1 MTGSGYFHPS
11 AGDKALIND
20 NGECNVKIASEMDT
34 ISLVLASETICDF
47 SPLLQMGFNIPAM
60 VPCTLGNFL
69 QEQLGLDREYV
80 SERIT
85 TIFVDGK
92 TTDSLDE
99 TVINDHSTI
108 ALSAA
113 MPGVVGATFRRGS
126 YYAAMRSAITSMEN
140 INTGTCEKGQV
151 CVKLFNLLLT
161 DLGPMFLEK
170 GIFMSASDLS
180 GLFSAIPGNSLQA
193 CREVTING
201 QCVDPSCLQHIDQSL
216 IHENVKLS
224 IRFT

>member
-1 MTGSGYFHPS
+1 MLE
-11 AGDKALIND
+11 GDIRSPAEVD
-20 NGECNVKIASEMDT
+20 CPRDVV
-34 ISLVLASETICDF
+34 SLVLAPETVGAF
-47 SPLLQMGFNIPAM
+47 SPLLQTGFNIPAM

-69 QEQLGLDREYV
+69 HEQLGLNREYV

-99 TVINDHSTI
+99 TVIKDHSTI

-126 YYAAMRSAITSMEN
+126 YYAVMRSAITSIEN
-140 INTGTCEKGQV
+140 QNTGPSEQGQV

-161 DLGPMFLEK
+161 DLGQEFLEK

-180 GLFSAIPGNSLQA
+180 ALFHRLPGSFPQE
-193 CREVTING
+193 CREVNING
-201 QCVDPSCLQHIDQSL
+201 RGLDPACLQNIDQYLSHDV
-216 IHENVKLS
+216 IKLS
-224 IRFT
+224 IRFS

>member
-1 MTGSGYFHPS
+1 MVEG
-11 AGDKALIND
+11 N
-20 NGECNVKIASEMDT
+20 NGCPEERDCTRDIV
-34 ISLVLASETICDF
+34 SLVLAPETVGNF

-69 QEQLGLDREYV
+69 HEQLGLNREYV
-80 SERIT
+80 SDRIT

-92 TTDSLDE
+92 ATDSLDE
-99 TVINDHSTI
+99 TVIKDHSTI

-126 YYAAMRSAITSMEN
+126 YYAVMRNAITSIEN
-140 INTGTCEKGQV
+140 RNTATSEQGQV

-161 DLGPMFLEK
+161 DLGPEFLEK
-170 GIFMSASDLS
+170 GIFMPASDLS
-180 GLFSAIPGNSLQA
+180 ALFLSLPA
-193 CREVTING
+193 SFPKECRELNING
-201 QCVDPSCLQHIDQSL
+201 RGLDPACLRNIEQYL
-216 IHENVKLS
+216 IHEVVKLS